1 MILLLIG
8 GIHDSDPMVIV
19 FNIYLFSYASSAFLQ
34 HAAIIIFYG
43 YMGSPRHFNKKDN
56 NDFILILRLYFAK
69 IKMHLI
75 EYHDFSASPLT
86 FSIEFNDD
94 KRTYRF

>member
-1 MILLLIG
+1 
-8 GIHDSDPMVIV
+8 
-19 FNIYLFSYASSAFLQ
+19 
-34 HAAIIIFYG
+34 
-43 YMGSPRHFNKKDN
+43 MGSPRHFNKKDN

>member
-1 MILLLIG
+1 MQV
-8 GIHDSDPMVIV
+8 H
-19 FNIYLFSYASSAFLQ
+19 AFLQ